1 MAASGA
7 STLLED
13 PDTDSFA
20 GSPRAG
26 ISSRSA
32 RRTSIQLSPRTVR
45 LSALAGFAIA
55 LSSPGL
61 AQDPQGFSGRIA
73 LGYLATSGNSE
84 SESLNTSFDLS
95 WTYDPWEHSL
105 AGRAINASTSGVT
118 TAEAHGLEWQSRYA
132 VNDTDYV
139 FGLAALDDDGFSAYD
154 RQVRASLGYGR
165 RFVDRPRHV
174 LNGEAGLGARQAD
187 LRDLTPQDDTILRL
201 ALDYGWTL
209 SETSEFSQSVVVDSG
224 SENTYL
230 EAESVLSAEIREDLA
245 LVLSYTIQRNSEVP
259 PDSRN
264 TDTFTAISLEY
275 SF

>member
-1 MAASGA
+1 M
-7 STLLED
+7 
-13 PDTDSFA
+13 
-20 GSPRAG
+20 
-26 ISSRSA
+26 
-32 RRTSIQLSPRTVR
+32 
-45 LSALAGFAIA
+45 
-55 LSSPGL
+55 
-61 AQDPQGFSGRIA
+61 
-73 LGYLATSGNSE
+73 
-84 SESLNTSFDLS
+84 
-95 WTYDPWEHSL
+95 
-105 AGRAINASTSGVT
+105 T
-118 TAEAHGLEWQSRYA
+118 TAEAYGLEWQSRYA

-139 FGLAALDDDGFSAYD
+139 FGLAAMDDDGFSAYD

-174 LNGEAGLGARQAD
+174 FNGEAGLGARQAD
-187 LRDLTPQDDTILRL
+187 LRDLTPQDDTIVRL